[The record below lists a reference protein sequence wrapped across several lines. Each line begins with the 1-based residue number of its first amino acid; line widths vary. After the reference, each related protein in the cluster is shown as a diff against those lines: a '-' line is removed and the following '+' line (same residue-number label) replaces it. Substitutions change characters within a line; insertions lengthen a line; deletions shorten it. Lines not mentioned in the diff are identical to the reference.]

1 MRRLAKQ
8 MLANRFKMRAAAL
21 HLLADRVNVAE
32 APLKGI
38 VFENRRGTGFLIDSL
53 HHFAGRLDRE
63 GGSKAN
69 RNPLII
75 RHFETGFRTLPAFT

>member
-21 HLLADRVNVAE
+21 HLLTDRMNVAE

-38 VFENRRGTGFLIDSL
+38 VFENRGGTSFLIDGL
-53 HHFAGRLDRE
+53 HHFTGCLDRE

-69 RNPLII
+69 GNPLII
-75 RHFETGFRTLPAFT
+75 RHFKTGFRTLPAFT